1 MKNGPNQSNG
11 CIQFWYH
18 MYGGSMG
25 TLNVKVNGNV
35 VWTKSGDQGNQWR
48 RAAQIF
54 QANGPYKVSKYQL
67 LQGFH

>member
-1 MKNGPNQSNG
+1 
-11 CIQFWYH
+11 
-18 MYGGSMG
+18 MG

-67 LQGFH
+67 LQGFN